1 MPQTINSED
10 KRVKKEGFF
19 RTILK
24 SIKSFEKY
32 EDFGLEGIGKTAGYL
47 LKIVAIFTLVV
58 AIMTVYKFSN

>member
-24 SIKSFEKY
+24 SIK
-32 EDFGLEGIGKTAGYL
+32 GML
-47 LKIVAIFTLVV
+47 LKGT
-58 AIMTVYKFSN
+58 YSY